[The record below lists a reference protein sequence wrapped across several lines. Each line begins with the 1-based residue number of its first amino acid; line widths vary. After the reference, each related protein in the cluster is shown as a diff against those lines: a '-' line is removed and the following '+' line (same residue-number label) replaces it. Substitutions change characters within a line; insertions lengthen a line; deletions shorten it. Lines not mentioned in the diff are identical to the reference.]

1 MEQIQKKVN
10 SIIGTLKKDD
20 EFEIMFGN
28 YLPSNKLS
36 LIQFNNILKNMKVMK
51 NELLKNISLDVIV
64 SSIKDDVS
72 TAYRI
77 TINDIKNINIFVSN
91 IINKDNSMI
100 IDFLVNNYFDKDFT
114 EFIIKTKKRSDIFD
128 DNANDIRIRKSNEEI
143 ISKNNINKFMS
154 GLKKAMDNNNMLY
167 FRYKERMTSVIID
180 TNKVKLVLDST
191 VIKSNNNIKLLG
203 TSANSY
209 EVELDLMKKT
219 KTISS
224 NVIKTLLENIIFVKK
239 ILLESDNILSNEEKY
254 NIISSYKTLVYGM
267 NDNSKQFLYSMQPV
281 SINLQNILDD
291 LPNKYSITDKADGEK
306 YCLYIY
312 NNNLYFI
319 SNNLNIKKTIYS
331 TKNLNNTLLEG
342 EYIFIKEKQKYI
354 FMIFDC
360 LFFKGNDIRNTSR
373 LEERLNYI
381 NIVLDSMKFNKYYK
395 YSKYNKKIEMK
406 NIQDKLKEHYTN
418 EMIKFYDVLNTSINT
433 NGTNSIT
440 FYPKFF
446 IHPMNINMMN
456 VYMYSYIIWNNC
468 TKNKDVKCPYEL
480 DGIIYTGLNQ
490 KYTNDKRE
498 HKYPIYKY
506 KPPETNSIDVYIR
519 FKKNRNTNKDYK
531 VFDNTITSDV
541 KFMIVELMVGDN
553 IGNNEIP
560 SPFLKKENN
569 HIAYFPIKD
578 GYVRDIENNI
588 ISSETVIEITY
599 NHNSELPH
607 QYRWTILRT
616 RWDKTESVNNFRKKY
631 GNYKTVATSTWN
643 TIKQKV
649 TINDLYNL
657 SLPDKYLVNKNNLIN
672 RLGNYVVKSNK
683 YFQKTSSLGI
693 PFKKFTNW
701 VKSNLIYTYCSSYN
715 DKKTILDIGFGRGAD
730 ISKYFYA
737 KIKELVAIDFDY
749 DALYSTYDSAMKR
762 YNKTKHMPGFPK
774 MNFIQAD
781 CGSLLTLEE
790 QKKAILNYPKESSKI
805 FNKVLLNKK
814 FDCIVSNLAIHYMF
828 KNDNS
833 LKNLVTN
840 INKHLNMNGYV
851 VLTLFDGDLVM
862 NMLNGNNIYTSY
874 RMDEDGKKVKYYE
887 IIKKFNGN
895 KLENKTGNAIDV
907 HMSWI
912 FEENQYQEEYL
923 ISPKFMIDSMK
934 KANLKLV
941 ETDTFQNIYM
951 INRPYFKD
959 VIQYESDARNKK
971 VYEDFGLIYKN
982 DNIEDRKWMFL
993 YRYYIFK
1000 LI

>member
-10 SIIGTLKKDD
+10 TFVKTLNKGD

-36 LIQFNNILKNMKVMK
+36 LVQFNNILKNMKVMK
-51 NELLKNISLDVIV
+51 KELIKNISLDIIS
-64 SSIKDDVS
+64 SSIKDNIS
-72 TAYRI
+72 TAYRM
-77 TINDIKNINIFVSN
+77 TINGIKNINIFVNN
-91 IINKDNSMI
+91 IINKDNNMI
-100 IDFLVNNYFDKDFT
+100 IDFLINNYYDKSFV
-114 EFIIKTKKRSDIFD
+114 EFIIKTKKRSDIYD
-128 DNANDIRIRKSNEEI
+128 DNTNDIRIRKSNEEVI
-143 ISKNNINKFMS
+143 TKKSISNFVSSLKDNMS
-154 GLKKAMDNNNMLY
+154 SNDTLY
-167 FRYKERMTSVIID
+167 YRYKERLTAVIID
-180 TNKVKLVLDST
+180 SNDVRLVLDST
-191 VIKSNNNIKLLG
+191 IIKNNNNIKLLG
-203 TSANSY
+203 TNNNSY
-209 EVELDLMKKT
+209 EVELDLMIKNNKLS
-219 KTISS
+219 SS
-224 NVIKTLLENIIFVKK
+224 NIKKLLDNILFIKK

-254 NIISSYKTLVYGM
+254 DIIRNYKILVYGV
-267 NDNSKQFLYSMQPV
+267 NDSSKQFLYSMQPI

-312 NNNLYFI
+312 NNNLYLI
-319 SNNLNIKKTIYS
+319 SNNLNIKKTIYK
-331 TKNLNNTLLEG
+331 TKNLDNTILEG
-342 EYIFIKEKQKYI
+342 EYIYLRDKQKYI

-360 LFFKGNDIRNTSR
+360 LFFKGNDIRNTNYLEDR
-373 LEERLNYI
+373 LDYI
-381 NIVLDSMKFNKYYK
+381 NNVLDEMNINKYYK
-395 YSKYNKKIEMK
+395 YSKYNKKIEIK
-406 NIQDKLKEHYTN
+406 KIQDKLKEHYTN
-418 EMIKFYDVLNTSINT
+418 EMINFYNVLNTSINT
-433 NGTNSIT
+433 NETNSIT

-468 TKNKDVKCPYEL
+468 TKNKDILCPYKL

-519 FKKNRNTNKDYK
+519 FKKNRNTNKDYI
-531 VFDNTITSDV
+531 VYDNTVITDT

-578 GYVRDIENNI
+578 GYIRDIEGNI

-599 NHNSELPH
+599 NHKSDLPH
-607 QYRWTILRT
+607 QYRWNILRT
-616 RWDKTESVNNFRKKY
+616 RWDKTESVNIFRKKY
-631 GNYKTVATSTWN
+631 GNYKTVAISTWN

-657 SLPDKYLVNKNNLIN
+657 SLPDKYLVNKNNLMY
-672 RLGNYVVKSNK
+672 RLGNYVIKSNK

-701 VKSNLIYTYCSSYN
+701 IKSNLIYTYCSSY
-715 DKKTILDIGFGRGAD
+715 DEKKIVLDIGFGRGAD

-737 KIKELVAIDFDY
+737 KIKELVAIDYDY
-749 DALYSTYDSAMKR
+749 DALYSSYDSATKR

-781 CGSLLTLEE
+781 FGSLLTLEE
-790 QKKAILNYPKESSKI
+790 QKKAILNYPFESSKI

-828 KNDNS
+828 KNDIS
-833 LKNLVTN
+833 LNNLVTN
-840 INKHLNMNGYV
+840 INKHLNIYGYV
-851 VLTLFDGDLVM
+851 IFTLFDGKLVM
-862 NMLNGNNIYTSY
+862 DMLNGNNIYTSY
-874 RMDEDGKKVKYYE
+874 RMNEDGKKVKYYE

-923 ISPKFMIDSMK
+923 ISQEFMINSMK
-934 KANLKLV
+934 KANLKLI
-941 ETDTFQNIYM
+941 ETDTFHNIYM
-951 INRPYFKD
+951 INRPYFND
-959 VIQYESDARNKK
+959 VIEYESDARNKK
-971 VYEDFGLIYKN
+971 VYKDFGLIYKN